1 MVNGMIVKRNRKS
14 KVTVAVL
21 VVAMTIPGMSAVT
34 DVKQAGA
41 AGVKKTGYTLSKAA
55 GTYQSAVK
63 VQIKAKKG
71 YKVYYTLNGTFSL
84 KKLVKSGKKKTV
96 TISKTKTLSVYAV
109 KKTKKLTAKALKKKA
124 KKKSQTY
131 RYVIQAKE
139 ASASPAASAVSS
151 PNQTAL
157 ADSSPTPGQT
167 AEASSSPEASASP
180 EASVA
185 PETSTS
191 PEASVAPETSASPA
205 VGTNTTIDLSA
216 SNGEK
221 ISDSD
226 TGYTYKKSKKNKL
239 QIMAPGTYTIKGNG
253 ETIDG
258 LIIVDFGEKYDSDG
272 DGTDD
277 TSYET
282 SQNATA
288 GSVNIILQDIT
299 LTDTNL
305 DYDINQTAEM
315 TSDDGLLKVKS
326 SSYLTGVKLTIQGN
340 VTLKDTGVTGTD
352 KDDATDTTYP
362 AAILSKKTPLEI
374 AGSGTLQ
381 VSSENGNGIKST
393 SSLLIQDTTV
403 LVGTSSN
410 PVGHNGITA
419 KTELETKNA
428 DITVYSVKDGIKTTY
443 DEEDYTS
450 SGAFEP
456 TLKITGGNLNIQ
468 TKDGDGLSVSYT
480 VNKDTSSEV
489 SYGKAE
495 LAPASLN
502 IKTAAAST
510 NSDTADDTVHSNGE
524 LLISGGTLNL
534 TAADDGVHADG
545 TLTISNGIVNVLKSF
560 EGLEGNDIVI
570 SGGTM
575 DITASD
581 DGINAAGGSDSQSS
595 SQDNFFD
602 RRFGTSQSSS
612 SDGSYK
618 GIKAGSSLVIRAGT
632 ITVDTSSTGTK
643 SASMD
648 GGMMNTA
655 DTAHTLTISGGN
667 VTIDAEGDGVDS
679 NGSIYMTGGTVIVF
693 GPSNGGNG
701 SIDIG
706 DSSDCKFEVTGGT
719 LWAFAGSADM
729 VVTPTLASPGY
740 VMFNGSIAKG
750 QTVTVKNG
758 DTVIDSVTLQ
768 KAAGN
773 IIYYG
778 ASIVSGTEYTL
789 YAGSSSVGTATAT
802 TVSSGNS
809 GMPGGGGMP
818 GGNGGGPGGNGGGP
832 GGGWGGF

>member
-1 MVNGMIVKRNRKS
+1 MGNKMLMKKGRRRKAVAAAVAAAMVISG
-14 KVTVAVL
+14 L
-21 VVAMTIPGMSAVT
+21 SAVP
-34 DVKQAGA
+34 DGKKAEA
-41 AGVKKTGYTLSKAA
+41 ADVKKTGYTLSKAA
-55 GTYQSAVK
+55 GTYQSTVK

-131 RYVIQAKE
+131 RYVIQA
-139 ASASPAASAVSS
+139 
-151 PNQTAL
+151 N
-157 ADSSPTPGQT
+157 
-167 AEASSSPEASASP
+167 EASASP

-185 PETSTS
+185 PE
-191 PEASVAPETSASPA
+191 VSASPA
-205 VGTNTTIDLSA
+205 AGTSTTIDLSA

-239 QIMAPGTYTIKGNG
+239 QIMAPGTYTITGNG

-282 SQNATA
+282 SQNAAA
-288 GSVNIILQDIT
+288 GNVNIILQDIT
-299 LTDTNL
+299 LTDTNS

-326 SSYLTGVKLTIQGN
+326 SSYLTGVKLTIRGN

-352 KDDATDTTYP
+352 SDDATDTTYP

-381 VSSENGNGIKST
+381 VSSANGNGIKST

-428 DITVYSVKDGIKTTY
+428 DITVYSEKDGIKTTY
-443 DEEDYTS
+443 DEADYTS

-456 TLKITGGNLNIQ
+456 T
-468 TKDGDGLSVSYT
+468 
-480 VNKDTSSEV
+480 
-489 SYGKAE
+489 
-495 LAPASLN
+495 LN

-510 NSDTADDTVHSNGE
+510 NSDTADDTVHSNGDI
-524 LLISGGTLNL
+524 LISGGTLNL

-545 TLTISNGIVNVLKSF
+545 TLTISNGTVNVLKSF
-560 EGLEGNDIVI
+560 EGLEGKDIVI

-595 SQDNFFD
+595 SQ
-602 RRFGTSQSSS
+602 SSS
-612 SDGSYK
+612 SSGSYK

-632 ITVDTSSTGTK
+632 ITADTSSIGTR

-648 GGMMNTA
+648 GGMMNMT

-667 VTIDAEGDGVDS
+667 VTIDAEGDGLDS

-729 VVTPTLASPGY
+729 VVTPTSASPGY
-740 VMFNGSIAKG
+740 VMFNGSIAQG

-778 ASIVSGTEYTL
+778 SSIVSGTEYTL

-802 TVSSGNS
+802 TVSSGSS